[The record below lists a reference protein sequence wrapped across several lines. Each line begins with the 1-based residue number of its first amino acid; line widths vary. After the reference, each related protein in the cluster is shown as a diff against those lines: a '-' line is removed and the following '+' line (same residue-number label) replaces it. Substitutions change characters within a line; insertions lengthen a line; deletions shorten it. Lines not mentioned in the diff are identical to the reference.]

1 MLSVTRDSSP
11 GDSDSACSAT
21 NQKPDRQRRTRA
33 SKPKVRT
40 GCITCKLS
48 PSIVSGA
55 TQGEVIRRVK
65 CDEGKPACARCT
77 STGRHCDGYD
87 TTACPSRGMTSPA
100 RAEEAQRGAEQARRQ
115 FLREYSGNTALQGLR
130 PIVAD
135 IEGSEMERRFF
146 HHFRSAAAGGFQAS
160 ASTAAGPFWTRV
172 APEMARRDGA
182 VKHAL
187 IALGAAYR
195 LFQQSSAEEY
205 SLSVEGGTG
214 ATPGIAIE
222 SPPRENSTGAESPEE
237 LELFTIQQYNHSIA
251 LLQAHAS
258 STSLDSIRVTLVC
271 CLAFIFLEMLR
282 SKETAALTHL
292 TNGLRILE
300 SLPREAFDSVTATGH
315 PTGSDPHMDDII
327 RMFCRLECSATLF
340 AANIRPSIALRTYH
354 QSLSSS
360 SSSGGGGGGD
370 DSPIASWLLPERS
383 ITDVHERCNRHACS
397 VIARIYETREH
408 YGDANFWSDPHQRR
422 QQEILCARS
431 RSLREVV
438 RAFSASD
445 AASGLGA
452 AEFYALD
459 LDLLHLLCMDMFA
472 QAMTGLVRDDQ
483 DANNDPSEY
492 ADIDPSLRS
501 HPQSRYGPAG
511 SSSRSQAA
519 LKEILGVAG
528 RLMDTAASIRR
539 GRQRQ
544 DRDEGVAGFTHEA
557 GVLPPL
563 YLVATIAEDS
573 AVRQAAL
580 DLLKGAKVREGF
592 WDGQSLYRLV
602 LCVGDKVAQ
611 GRWPFHVV
619 PSSLT
624 GLGAIPD
631 MWRLL
636 ERMDMEDDMQ

>member
-1 MLSVTRDSSP
+1 
-11 GDSDSACSAT
+11 
-21 NQKPDRQRRTRA
+21 
-33 SKPKVRT
+33 
-40 GCITCKLS
+40 
-48 PSIVSGA
+48 
-55 TQGEVIRRVK
+55 
-65 CDEGKPACARCT
+65 
-77 STGRHCDGYD
+77 
-87 TTACPSRGMTSPA
+87 
-100 RAEEAQRGAEQARRQ
+100 
-115 FLREYSGNTALQGLR
+115 
-130 PIVAD
+130 
-135 IEGSEMERRFF
+135 MERRFF
-146 HHFRSAAAGGFQAS
+146 HHFRSAAAGGFQASS

-195 LFQQSSAEEY
+195 LFQQSSVDEY
-205 SLSVEGGTG
+205 SLSAEGGTG
-214 ATPGIAIE
+214 AAPSIAIE
-222 SPPRENSTGAESPEE
+222 SPPRDNKIGTESPEE

-251 LLQAHAS
+251 LLQTHSS

-300 SLPREAFDSVTATGH
+300 SVPREAFDSVTATSH
-315 PTGSDPHMDDII
+315 TTGSDPHMDDII

-340 AANIRPSIALRTYH
+340 AANIRPSIALRSYH
-354 QSLSSS
+354 QTLSSSS
-360 SSSGGGGGGD
+360 SSSGGGGGD
-370 DSPIASWLLPERS
+370 NQTASWLPPARS
-383 ITDVHERCNRHACS
+383 ITDVHERCNRHACN

-408 YGDANFWSDPHQRR
+408 YADATFWSDPHQRR

-431 RSLREVV
+431 RSIREVV
-438 RAFSASD
+438 RAF
-445 AASGLGA
+445 AASEAAMGLEA
-452 AEFYALD
+452 TDEYSLD

-472 QAMTGLVRDDQ
+472 QAMTGLPCDDQ
-483 DANNDPSEY
+483 DSSNDLSEY
-492 ADIDPSLRS
+492 ANIDPSLRS
-501 HPQSRYGPAG
+501 HPRHRYGPAG
-511 SSSRSQAA
+511 GSGNVASHRSTAGSGSRSQAT
-519 LKEILGVAG
+519 LKEILGVAS
-528 RLMDTAASIRR
+528 RLMETAASIRR

-544 DRDEGVAGFTHEA
+544 DRDQGVAGFTHEA

-592 WDGQSLYRLV
+592 WDGPSLYRLV

-636 ERMDMEDDMQ
+636 ERMDLDEDVR

>member
-21 NQKPDRQRRTRA
+21 NQQPDRQRRTRA

-40 GCITCKLS
+40 GCITCK
-48 PSIVSGA
+48 
-55 TQGEVIRRVK
+55 IRRVK

-87 TTACPSRGMTSPA
+87 STASPSRGLTSPA

-115 FLREYSGNTALQGLR
+115 FLREYSGNAALQGLR

-160 ASTAAGPFWTRV
+160 TSTAAGPFWTRV

-195 LFQQSSAEEY
+195 LFQQSSVEEY
-205 SLSVEGGTG
+205 SISAEGGIG
-214 ATPGIAIE
+214 VAPGISIE
-222 SPPRENSTGAESPEE
+222 SPPRENKIGAESPEE

-251 LLQAHAS
+251 LLQTHAS
-258 STSLDSIRVTLVC
+258 SSSLDSIRVTLVC

-340 AANIRPSIALRTYH
+340 AANIRPSIALRSYH
-354 QSLSSS
+354 QALS
-360 SSSGGGGGGD
+360 SSSGGGEN
-370 DSPIASWLLPERS
+370 PISSWLPPARS
-383 ITDVHERCNRHACS
+383 IIDVHERCNRHACN

-408 YGDANFWSDPHQRR
+408 YADATFWSDPHQRR

-438 RAFSASD
+438 RAFVASD
-445 AASGLGA
+445 AASGLEA
-452 AEFYALD
+452 ADVYALD

-472 QAMTGLVRDDQ
+472 QAMTGLPRDDDDQ
-483 DANNDPSEY
+483 DSNTDLSKYSNVNPR
-492 ADIDPSLRS
+492 LRS
-501 HPQSRYGPAG
+501 HPRHQYGLASGSVAYRSAAG
-511 SSSRSQAA
+511 PSNRSQAL

-528 RLMDTAASIRR
+528 RLMETAASIRR

-544 DRDEGVAGFTHEA
+544 DRDQAVAGFTHEA

-580 DLLKGAKVREGF
+580 DMLEGAKVREGF
-592 WDGQSLYRLV
+592 WDGPSLYRLV

-636 ERMDMEDDMQ
+636 ERMDLEEDVQ

>member
-1 MLSVTRDSSP
+1 M
-11 GDSDSACSAT
+11 
-21 NQKPDRQRRTRA
+21 
-33 SKPKVRT
+33 
-40 GCITCKLS
+40 
-48 PSIVSGA
+48 
-55 TQGEVIRRVK
+55 
-65 CDEGKPACARCT
+65 ARC
-77 STGRHCDGYD
+77 
-87 TTACPSRGMTSPA
+87 
-100 RAEEAQRGAEQARRQ
+100 
-115 FLREYSGNTALQGLR
+115 
-130 PIVAD
+130 
-135 IEGSEMERRFF
+135 
-146 HHFRSAAAGGFQAS
+146 
-160 ASTAAGPFWTRV
+160 
-172 APEMARRDGA
+172 DGA

-195 LFQQSSAEEY
+195 LFQQSEVEEY
-205 SLSVEGGTG
+205 SVSVEGSTEL
-214 ATPGIAIE
+214 APGISIE
-222 SPPRENSTGAESPEE
+222 SPPRENKTGAESPEE

-251 LLQAHAS
+251 LLQTHAS
-258 STSLDSIRVTLVC
+258 SSSLDSIRVTLVC

-300 SLPREAFDSVTATGH
+300 SLPREAFDSVTATGN
-315 PTGSDPHMDDII
+315 PTSSDPHMDDII

-340 AANIRPSIALRTYH
+340 AANIRPSIALRSYH
-354 QSLSSS
+354 QALSS
-360 SSSGGGGGGD
+360 SSSGGDNPTSG
-370 DSPIASWLLPERS
+370 WLPSARS
-383 ITDVHERCNRHACS
+383 ITDVHERCNRHACN

-408 YGDANFWSDPHQRR
+408 YANATFWSDLHQRR
-422 QQEILCARS
+422 QQEILCERS

-438 RAFSASD
+438 RAFAASE
-445 AASGLGA
+445 AASGLEA
-452 AEFYALD
+452 AEVYALD

-472 QAMTGLVRDDQ
+472 QAMTGLPRDDDDQ
-483 DANNDPSEY
+483 VANTDLSEY
-492 ADIDPSLRS
+492 SNIDPSLRS
-501 HPQSRYGPAG
+501 HPRRRYAPAGPGSVAYRSAAG

-519 LKEILGVAG
+519 LQEILGVAS
-528 RLMDTAASIRR
+528 RLMEMAASIRR

-544 DRDEGVAGFTHEA
+544 DRDQGVAGFTHEA

-592 WDGQSLYRLV
+592 WDGPSLYRLV

-636 ERMDMEDDMQ
+636 ERMDLEQGVQ